1 MLDTGFSYMAFIMVR
16 ESDPADNIL
25 KHSEDE
31 APNDFSVDREPAFA
45 ESDTIAQV
53 ESNPTDLELDTA
65 NERERAVLQPTEN
78 NELKV
83 EENEEEPQEDLK
95 QDSHLGE
102 IHTRSREV
110 FAMSGLG
117 RVTPPDTPLAN
128 VNGTNPTTPSPN
140 RPSVNSGNIQGKTGK
155 TYYVNINYK
164 IPFRFSLS
172 WRIPF
177 TNTHER
183 RRMFLRMVC
192 EGYFAHILGHHNTRQ
207 VKPRFRALL
216 IDSNASRNGE
226 RATIFRRPLRVHF
239 CNGLCERNASKKYP
253 HHLTL
258 TRRNFHRP
266 NDDLRVM
273 ITLTDD
279 GWKYVC
285 PICGSTFDSLA
296 ELRIHSAAFWRTKFH
311 WG

>member
-1 MLDTGFSYMAFIMVR
+1 MSSPPKE

-239 CNGLCERNASKKYP
+239 CNGLCERNASKKISTSP
-253 HHLTL
+253 DADKEKFPQTKFEKALH
-258 TRRNFHRP
+258 NKVSE
-266 NDDLRVM
+266 DDLRVM

-296 ELRIHSAAFWRTKFH
+296 ELRIHSCSFLED
-311 WG
+311 